1 MLAAARV
8 EVGRRAVH
16 RTAMNTFFFYGT
28 LLDPDVMALVIGRR
42 LPPSAFAKAILPG
55 HSRRRAKGATYP
67 VVVRD
72 AASHVRGVVVVGLTP
87 RDVARLAAF
96 EGPGYRIAPL
106 KVRLGKGLAIV
117 SVFEPIIARLQ
128 PSTSPWDYA
137 LWKARH
143 KRPFV
148 GRLRR
153 DLSAR

>member
-1 MLAAARV
+1 M
-8 EVGRRAVH
+8 
-16 RTAMNTFFFYGT
+16 TTFFFYGT

-42 LPPSAFAKAILPG
+42 LPPSAFVPAILPG

-72 AASHVRGVVVVGLTP
+72 TADRVRGVVVGGLSS

-96 EGPGYRIAPL
+96 EGPGYRISRL
-106 KVRLGKGLAIV
+106 KVRVGGELATV
-117 SVFEPIIARLQ
+117 SIFEPVVARLQ

-137 LWKARH
+137 LWKGRH

-148 GRLRR
+148 DRLRR
-153 DLSAR
+153 ALGAQTRS